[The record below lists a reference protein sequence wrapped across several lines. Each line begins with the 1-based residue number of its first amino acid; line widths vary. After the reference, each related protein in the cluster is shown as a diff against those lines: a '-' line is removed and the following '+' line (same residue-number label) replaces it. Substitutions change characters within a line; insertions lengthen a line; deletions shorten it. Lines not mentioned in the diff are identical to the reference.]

1 MSEKKEK
8 GWIIFHNDGAHAKE
22 WTQVENSAK
31 VLGSEH
37 VEKLHQMESN
47 FKTINQPVTERELKD
62 LRAFSKS
69 WGFDPDYLPP
79 EHLNTI
85 GEFGGFNG
93 KTDFYTYDAEA
104 ELGKPDVNNP
114 RNKALIREHERHIGA
129 QIAEDREKS
138 QWNSGF

>member
-1 MSEKKEK
+1 MSEKKK

-22 WTQVENSAK
+22 WTEVENSAK

-47 FKTINQPVTERELKD
+47 FKTINQQVSERELKD
-62 LRAFSKS
+62 LRSFSKS

-85 GEFGGFNG
+85 GEFGGFAN
-93 KTDFYTYDAEA
+93 KTEFYHYDAA
-104 ELGKPDVNNP
+104 KDVEPAAKTPENLA
-114 RNKALIREHERHIGA
+114 KIREHERHIGQ

-138 QWNSGF
+138 NWSRGF